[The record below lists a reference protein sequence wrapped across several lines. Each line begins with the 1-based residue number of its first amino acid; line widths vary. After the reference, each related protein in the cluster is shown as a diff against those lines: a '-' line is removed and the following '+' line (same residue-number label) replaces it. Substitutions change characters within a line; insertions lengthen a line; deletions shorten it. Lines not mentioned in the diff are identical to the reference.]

1 MGKSL
6 RNRARMVQMVSL
18 MIGEEKAPMTYYVVD
33 KLCDKF
39 NLPIPPLSKIMADLR
54 KMGFQVVATHFSSK
68 AFRTDAPAG
77 VVKEVVGKLVEKLGS
92 ETQETNIRRRVH
104 D

>member
-1 MGKSL
+1 
-6 RNRARMVQMVSL
+6 
-18 MIGEEKAPMTYYVVD
+18 MTYYVVD

-54 KMGFQVVATHFSSK
+54 KMGFQAVATHFSSK

-77 VVKEVVGKLVEKLGS
+77 VVKEVVSKLAEKSGS
-92 ETQETNIRRRVH
+92 KTQETNIRRRVH